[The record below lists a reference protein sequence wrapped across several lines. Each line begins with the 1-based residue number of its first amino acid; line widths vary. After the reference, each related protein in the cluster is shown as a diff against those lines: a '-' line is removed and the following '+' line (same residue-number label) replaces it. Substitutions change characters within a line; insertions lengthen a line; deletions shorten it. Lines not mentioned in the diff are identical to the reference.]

1 MKGITTFIITCCL
14 LGSAFAQNAS
24 LSVTTAKTT
33 SLIFPFPVKHV
44 DMGSKNILVQQ
55 VREADNILLVK
66 AATNQLP
73 ETNLTVI
80 TSDGSVYA
88 FEINY
93 KDDPL
98 TLVWQIPAKQE
109 ANVITYA
116 NSIMDNTATVRSIHD
131 AKYDMFAR
139 VSGIY
144 IRKETIYYQLQ
155 LFNRS
160 TIDFDIDYL
169 RFTLRDHRK
178 VKRTATQ
185 EVELRPLYIAGNI
198 KMVKA
203 GATNSIVVAL
213 SKFTIPDAKLLAI
226 EIGEKDGGRNLSMR
240 VRNRNIIRAIPLPN
254 LK

>member
-1 MKGITTFIITCCL
+1 MKRTITFIIACSL
-14 LGSAFAQNAS
+14 LGSIFAQNAS
-24 LSVTTAKTT
+24 LLITTAKTT

-44 DMGSKNILVQQ
+44 DMGSKNILVQE
-55 VREADNILLVK
+55 VAEADNILLVK

-80 TSDGSVYA
+80 TGDGAVYT
-88 FEINY
+88 FKVNY
-93 KDDPL
+93 GENPL
-98 TLVWQIPAKQE
+98 TLVWQIPVQNE
-109 ANVITYA
+109 ASVVSYA
-116 NSIMDNTATVRSIHD
+116 NNIIDNPATIRCIHKG
-131 AKYDMFAR
+131 KYDMFAR